1 MTRPLAALVAVC
13 TLAAAGAASAQTA
26 RIPFGDLDLAT
37 NAGARTFDTRVA
49 RAATT
54 FCRASHRPIS
64 RISDRSACER
74 AVRQEAM
81 QNLPEYAQVR
91 YASSRLAIVS

>member
-1 MTRPLAALVAVC
+1 MTRIIATALAACA
-13 TLAAAGAASAQTA
+13 LAAAGAASAQSA

-37 NAGARTFDTRVA
+37 NAGARAFDTRVA

-54 FCRASHRPIS
+54 FCRAYHRPIS
-64 RISDRSACER
+64 RISDRAACER
-74 AVRQEAM
+74 AVRAEAM

-91 YASSRLAIVS
+91 YASSRQAIVS